1 MAAKTKRQKFSI
13 VDRSLQYRFIAL
25 ILVYSMIIVG
35 YLAIFLFVPDFRDM
49 MNEDLSLEVRA
60 AAAQRALGLHSR
72 VWPGIIALV
81 CVLGL
86 HSMRIFHRVVGPLYR
101 FRWAFGEIK
110 KGDLSFRVK
119 LRKKDYLHWEEGVFN
134 EMMDVLDEKWG
145 NIRMTVPYALK
156 SLDALE
162 QSVAE
167 LSGWRDSDQ
176 QLLQKHRQHLEAL
189 SDHAQYFRL
198 KEEQK
203 QGQDTAEQ

>member
-1 MAAKTKRQKFSI
+1 
-13 VDRSLQYRFIAL
+13 
-25 ILVYSMIIVG
+25 MIIVVF
-35 YLAIFLFVPDFRDM
+35 LAIFLFVPDFRDM

-60 AAAQRALGLHSR
+60 AAAGRVLDIHSR
-72 VWPGIIALV
+72 VWPTIIAVV

-86 HSMRIFHRVVGPLYR
+86 HSIRIFHRVVGPLYR
-101 FRWAFGEIK
+101 LRWAFGEIR

-119 LRKKDYLHWEEGVFN
+119 LRKKDYLLREGAMFN
-134 EMMDVLDEKWG
+134 EMMAVLDEKWG

-167 LSGWRDSDQ
+167 LSGWRDADQ

-189 SDHAQYFRL
+189 SDHVQYFRV
-198 KEEQK
+198 KEEEK